1 MSNGP
6 RFFNRQIVRKRKVF
20 KENLWIKRNLEDILA
35 SKLKINGQDKS
46 YCLGIHIWTIKLF

>member
-6 RFFNRQIVRKRKVF
+6 RFFNRQTVRKRKVF

-46 YCLGIHIWTIKLF
+46 